1 MHPRVLKEL
10 ADVVAKLLP
19 IILEKSWLSDKV
31 HGDWKKENITPVF
44 KKGNYRSMILISMPG
59 KIIEQILLEAML
71 RHTQDEE
78 VI

>member
-1 MHPRVLKEL
+1 VHPRVLKEL

-59 KIIEQILLEAML
+59 KIIEQILLEVML